1 MVRASMATRNKKR
14 LQLSD
19 SDSQFNH
26 EGEYGQNSQAYI
38 VEQSLLLPL
47 FC

>member
-1 MVRASMATRNKKR
+1 MVRASMATRNKKEVTI
-14 LQLSD
+14 SD

-26 EGEYGQNSQAYI
+26 EVNMGKFQAYI